1 MTLAE
6 FDLFEYFQK
15 TRAFIEDNLSEKN
28 VIVEEG
34 LDDIDIDDIGSLEDS
49 RWLVFID
56 EECENLIVVV
66 DVGELPRNV
75 NQRQI
80 QDTKPLLLI
89 RKTSHKI
96 TTVKPNIFD
105 IIYDT

>member
-34 LDDIDIDDIGSLEDS
+34 LDDIDIDDIGNLEDS
-49 RWLVFID
+49 PGLVFID
-56 EECENLIVVV
+56 EECDNLIVAN
-66 DVGELPRNV
+66 DGGELLEILNKDRYI
-75 NQRQI
+75 I
-80 QDTKPLLLI
+80 QKLY
-89 RKTSHKI
+89 
-96 TTVKPNIFD
+96 F
-105 IIYDT
+105 

>member
-34 LDDIDIDDIGSLEDS
+34 LDDIDIDDIGNLEDS
-49 RWLVFID
+49 PGLVFID
-56 EECENLIVVV
+56 EECENLVIVN
-66 DVGELPRNV
+66 DGG
-75 NQRQI
+75 
-80 QDTKPLLLI
+80 D
-89 RKTSHKI
+89 
-96 TTVKPNIFD
+96 
-105 IIYDT
+105 

>member
-34 LDDIDIDDIGSLEDS
+34 LDDIDIDDIGNLEDS
-49 RWLVFID
+49 PGLVFID
-56 EECENLIVVV
+56 EECENLIVVN
-66 DVGELPRNV
+66 DGGEFPRNV
-75 NQRQI
+75 NQKKKSEVLQ
-80 QDTKPLLLI
+80 
-89 RKTSHKI
+89 
-96 TTVKPNIFD
+96 
-105 IIYDT
+105 